1 MSKNKNDREIIIVH
15 GMNCTNCALGIKK
28 QLEKNGFQ
36 SVDVNFASNEVS
48 FQKVEKI
55 MLQKAKKII
64 SSMGYNVIEEDNS
77 QKKEVF
83 TIEINF
89 LFSFFFTLL
98 LFISMFLPYPIFHH
112 PLFQLTL
119 TIPVFL
125 IGVWHFGRS
134 AYMSLKSGIMNMDVL
149 IIVGAISSFAYSLYG
164 TIQHLGHDF
173 QFYETS
179 ASIVTIVLLG
189 NLLEH
194 RSVKRTTSAMEDLVK
209 LQHINAKKIILLGT
223 TESVVNVDT
232 AQIKQGDHL
241 LINTGDKIPV
251 DGQIYW
257 GYGSVDESMI
267 SGESIP
273 VDKIENS
280 NVIGGTLLVSG
291 SVKMV
296 ATAIGKETVLSQII
310 EMVKNAQQDKP
321 KMQNLADKISS
332 VFVPLILGIALLTFL
347 VSYFGVHISFQT
359 ALMNSIAVLV
369 IACPC
374 ALGLAIPTAVVVGI
388 GKMAKNGILIKGG
401 STLEKFAGIKTIVF
415 DKTGTLTT
423 GKFVVKTLHSF
434 GYPEEKIKSILYSL
448 EKHSSHPIAKSIVL
462 TYEGVSNVVMTE
474 VNENKGIGIEAVDSN
489 GNKYKAGS
497 YSLVQ
502 HLTDDDM
509 HTVYLLEN
517 EKLIAWVDIEDEI
530 KQDAKETIDFFNS
543 FGIKTVLLSGDRQKK
558 CQILAEKIGIQEV
571 YAEKL
576 PEEKLH
582 IIEELSQKNLTAM
595 IGDGIND
602 APALTKADVG
612 ISLSNATQIAI
623 QSAQIILLKGNLN
636 LLCKAYSTSK
646 LTLITIKQN
655 LFWAF
660 FYNILAVPVAAVG
673 ILNPMI
679 AAASMALSDVFVVAN
694 SLRLR
699 NKKIKQTNK

>member
-1 MSKNKNDREIIIVH
+1 MTANTKNRDIIEVH

-36 SVDVNFASNEVS
+36 LVDANFSSNEIS
-48 FQKVEKI
+48 FQKEENSR
-55 MLQKAKKII
+55 LLKAKNII
-64 SSMGYNVIEEDNS
+64 SSMGYQVIEVDSAN
-77 QKKEVF
+77 KRDFF
-83 TIEINF
+83 TIEKKVIIAI
-89 LFSFFFTLL
+89 LFTFPL
-98 LFISMFLPYPIFHH
+98 IVAMFLPFKILHNPY
-112 PLFQLTL
+112 FQLIL
-119 TIPVFL
+119 AIPVFL
-125 IGVWHFGRS
+125 IGVLHFGRS

-179 ASIVTIVLLG
+179 ASIITIVLLG

-209 LQHINAKKIILLGT
+209 LQHINAKKIILSGT
-223 TESVVNVDT
+223 SERIENVET

-251 DGQIYW
+251 DGTIYW

-267 SGESIP
+267 SGESVP

-291 SVKMV
+291 SIKMQ
-296 ATAIGKETVLSQII
+296 ATAIGNETVLSQII

-332 VFVPLILGIALLTFL
+332 VFVPLILGIALFTFL
-347 VSYFGVHISFQT
+347 VSYFGFSISFQT

-401 STLEKFAGIKTIVF
+401 STLEKFAKIKTIVF

-423 GKFVVKTLHSF
+423 GKFEIKKLYSF
-434 GYPEEKIKSILYSL
+434 NYTEEQIKSILYSI
-448 EKHSSHPIAKSIVL
+448 EKHSSHPIAQSIAQK
-462 TYEGVSNVVMTE
+462 YEGLGVIEMTDIVE
-474 VNENKGIGIEAVDSN
+474 EKGIGIQAVDLK
-489 GNKYKAGS
+489 GNKFKIGS
-497 YSLVQ
+497 YSFVQ

-558 CQILAEKIGIQEV
+558 CKILAEKIGIQEV

-576 PEEKLH
+576 PEEKLR
-582 IIEELSQKNLTAM
+582 IIEALSKNSITAM

-646 LTLITIKQN
+646 LTLTTIKQN

-679 AAASMALSDVFVVAN
+679 AAVSMALSDVFVVAN

-699 NKKIKQTNK
+699 NKKIKMNK